1 MVNSRRRRF
10 KYSAGLNHTGDDN
23 RIGHCQRRWHFRCH
37 RVLVFVVGQ
46 TNKSA
51 LRAGFIDYGIKVN
64 YVSNR
69 DEAVKILDSLVNEND
84 VVLFEND
91 LPDHYP

>member
-1 MVNSRRRRF
+1 MVELGSEQFVMNKAFAEEASRIV
-10 KYSAGLNHTGDDN
+10 DE
-23 RIGHCQRRWHFRCH
+23 
-37 RVLVFVVGQ
+37 VFVVGQ

-64 YVSNR
+64 YVDSR
-69 DEAVKILDSLVNEND
+69 DEAVNILDSLVNEND

>member
-1 MVNSRRRRF
+1 MNLKDQNIILTNIQEEKISKFKEESILNRFKLNPSAIAAGTVSCTVNSYCSF
-10 KYSAGLNHTGDDN
+10 AM
-23 RIGHCQRRWHFRCH
+23 
-37 RVLVFVVGQ
+37 
-46 TNKSA
+46 TNTK
-51 LRAGFIDYGIKVN
+51 
-64 YVSNR
+64 